1 MARGRIFSSRRMFST
16 RRDAFAE
23 PSRNAG
29 PMGVLLGL
37 VAAAIIIFAIG
48 IYIGAKFPSTFGFG
62 ASAPAPVAAT
72 PPEVEAPAVAFAPE
86 TPPEAP
92 VAPAP
97 DTATPGAAPVA
108 PEATAPAAPVDAP
121 ATTPATAPM
130 QRSPAPTTAP
140 VEPAPKTP

>member
-29 PMGVLLGL
+29 PMGVVLGL
-37 VAAAIIIFAIG
+37 LAAGIIIFAIG
-48 IYIGAKFPSTFGFG
+48 VYIGATFPSTFGFG

-72 PPEVEAPAVAFAPE
+72 PPEVQAPAVSFAPETPSE

-92 VAPAP
+92 AQPAP
-97 DTATPGAAPVA
+97 DMEAPDAAPTA
-108 PEATAPAAPVDAP
+108 PAEAPSSVAPAAPAQTSPATPAP
-121 ATTPATAPM
+121 ATP
-130 QRSPAPTTAP
+130 
-140 VEPAPKTP
+140 